1 MGDEVSTRLR
11 CFHCYRESMR
21 QEPEFFDGR
30 ELRLLFMARRLRE
43 ALKLEDLLTQSGV
56 DYCVETGSYEGGLV
70 FRTELTGAFFYVD
83 PHDLERSQRLLV
95 EHRFRPYE
103 TERGR

>member
-1 MGDEVSTRLR
+1 
-11 CFHCYRESMR
+11 MR

-56 DYCVETGSYEGGLV
+56 DYCVETGIYEGGLLI
-70 FRTELTGAFFYVD
+70 RTELTGAFFYVD
-83 PHDLERSQRLLV
+83 PQDLPRSQQLLL
-95 EHRFRPYE
+95 ENRFKPYE
-103 TERGR
+103 AQRDK